1 MTVNCEVVI
10 RVSREYPIYKS
21 ILAAEQVNTVSI
33 SHRTETTEVTD
44 SQTVGFSCLDRIM
57 PRIQRNDVLDPDVGR
72 IFNEYRMIRSV
83 IDYTTPAEDRIRNIL
98 ESQFSVEH
106 TATCDV
112 NGRVTRNGNQ
122 ASCDL
127 VQAKTEV
134 HDIRGISCW
143 YIRLD
148 RVTEQMGNIKYI
160 AIDLDNEVLRFI
172 DGELEIVTT

>member
-1 MTVNCEVVI
+1 MTVNCDIVI
-10 RVSREYPIYKS
+10 RISHEYPIYKS

-57 PRIQRNDVLDPDVGR
+57 ARIQRNDVLDPDVGR

-122 ASCDL
+122 ASCNL
-127 VQAKTEV
+127 VQPGPKYMTSVALAA
-134 HDIRGISCW
+134 GISVSIVLLSKW
-143 YIRLD
+143 TTL
-148 RVTEQMGNIKYI
+148 NISPLI
-160 AIDLDNEVLRFI
+160 SITRF
-172 DGELEIVTT
+172 